1 MQFFDYLL
9 EVRCDGLL
17 KKGRIVAV
25 IGILLFLCSST
36 VVYADVAD
44 PLPGS
49 RYLDYIAQPESLE
62 NALLTVII
70 EVPLFYLLGY
80 RRLYDCAYFA
90 GVNIIT
96 NLLLNE
102 CLQFATDDTWYLCL
116 LVVGESM
123 VVALEF
129 ALCLYGLRT
138 EGKNLFRTLLLT
150 NMASFLVGV
159 IYYIFF

>member
-1 MQFFDYLL
+1 MY
-9 EVRCDGLL
+9 LL
-17 KKGRIVAV
+17 KKGRLVAV
-25 IGILLFLCSST
+25 IGIFLFLCSSNVT
-36 VVYADVAD
+36 YADVAD

-49 RYLDYIAQPESLE
+49 RYFDYIAQPESLE

-102 CLQFATDDTWYLCL
+102 CLQVATDDTWYLCL
-116 LVVGESM
+116 LVVGECM
-123 VVALEF
+123 VVAVEY
-129 ALCLYGLRT
+129 ALCTYGLHI
-138 EGKNLFRTLLLT
+138 EGKKLFRTILLT
-150 NMASFLVGV
+150 NLASFWVGV
-159 IYYIFF
+159 IYYFFS